1 MIQRINKKLILESI
15 AGDDQMKHKLLLQ
28 NFLAGTDP
36 KAAGIE
42 QHQAAG
48 MEAGVVDGQT
58 KADLIKMNHRNQPIG
73 STYLDRDHNGIDQE
87 DLMKQGFAAKATQLR

>member
-1 MIQRINKKLILESI
+1 MLFNINKNLILENI
-15 AGDDQMKHKLLLQ
+15 ANDEQMKRKLLLQ

-36 KAAGIE
+36 KVAGIE

-58 KADLIKMNHRNQPIG
+58 KADLIQMNHRNQPIG
-73 STYLDRDHNGIDQE
+73 STYLDRDHNGIDQD
-87 DLMKQGFAAKATQLR
+87 DLMKQGFAAKAAQLR

>member
-1 MIQRINKKLILESI
+1 MKLGIDKKLILESI
-15 AGDDQMKHKLLLQ
+15 AGDEIMKKKLLLQ

-36 KAAGIE
+36 KEVGIE

-58 KADLIKMNHRNQPIG
+58 KADLIHMNYRNRPVG
-73 STYLDRDHNGIDQE
+73 NTYLDREHNGIDQE

>member
-1 MIQRINKKLILESI
+1 MLFNINKNLILENI
-15 AGDDQMKHKLLLQ
+15 AGDEQMKKKLLLQ

-36 KAAGIE
+36 KTAGIE
-42 QHQAAG
+42 QHQSAG

-58 KADLIKMNHRNQPIG
+58 KADLIQMNHQNRPIG
-73 STYLDRDHNGIDQE
+73 NTYLDRDHNGIDQD

>member
-1 MIQRINKKLILESI
+1 MKINLDRNLILENI
-15 AGDDQMKHKLLLQ
+15 AADEIMRKKLLLQ

-36 KAAGIE
+36 KIAGIE

-58 KADLIKMNHRNQPIG
+58 KMDLIRMNYRNKPVG
-73 STYLDRDHNGIDQE
+73 STYLDREHNGIDQE